1 MVLTANRPI
10 GLTLDL
16 ATRCLYWASQS
27 QPSAIETANWDGE
40 NRRALVNLN
49 DKEPYAVT
57 LYQNFVYWSDW
68 SSGAIHKVHKLT
80 GQNQSLVHS
89 KLDFTT
95 SLLAVYDSRQTGTN
109 SCHMNN
115 GGCQHLCLPLPNEH
129 NMTCACP
136 THFVLAK
143 DHISCF
149 PPKNYVIFSQK
160 NSFGRLL
167 TNTSDTP
174 DAPISGKFE
183 LGLCGGMA
191 VSLILRL
198 FQCQV
203 KIFVPLNMI
212 PYNM

>member
-1 MVLTANRPI
+1 M
-10 GLTLDL
+10 
-16 ATRCLYWASQS
+16 
-27 QPSAIETANWDGE
+27 
-40 NRRALVNLN
+40 LVNLN
-49 DKEPYAVT
+49 DNEPYAVT
-57 LYQNFVYWSDW
+57 IYQNFVYWSDW
-68 SSGAIHKVHKLT
+68 STGDINKVHKLT

-95 SLLAVYDSRQTGTN
+95 SLLVVHDSRQTGTN

-115 GGCQHLCLPLPNEH
+115 GGCQHLCLPLPNGR

-174 DAPISGKFE
+174 DAPISGNNITWE
-183 LGLCGGMA
+183 LYNYAFYHFNFLHISVPSKNIRA
-191 VSLILRL
+191 IEYDPIQHVIYWVSCDSNYQPI
-198 FQCQV
+198 
-203 KIFVPLNMI
+203 
-212 PYNM
+212 